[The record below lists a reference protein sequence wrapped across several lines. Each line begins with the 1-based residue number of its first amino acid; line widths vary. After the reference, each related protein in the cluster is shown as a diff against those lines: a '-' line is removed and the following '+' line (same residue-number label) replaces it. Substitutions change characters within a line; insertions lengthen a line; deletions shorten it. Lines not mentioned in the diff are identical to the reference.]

1 MPRSPLRSTP
11 RRAGLAVLAGLSLV
25 TATGGVAHAG
35 PPSRGEA
42 RIEVRNGVTQPVFS
56 YRDAIRERVLVESPV
71 DSDGDGRRDLVNVDV
86 IRPRETARG
95 LKVPVIIDES
105 PYYDNA
111 GRGNESERKR
121 YDADGNPIT
130 FPLFYDNYFV
140 PRGYAFLAIDMIGT
154 TRSDGCP
161 TSGGPPDVAGGK
173 AVVDWLNGRAAGYRP
188 DGGRVHATWT
198 TGAAGMIGKSYDGT
212 LANGVAATG
221 VEGLKTIVPIAAIS
235 GWYGYSRMNGVK
247 YWTDEQPWLADYVDT
262 DPAEKCAPVRA
273 AMDEGE
279 DDATGNH
286 NRYWAETDYRSGPVG
301 DVDNV
306 RASVFAVH
314 TVNDLNVKADHFS
327 LWWKGLAAR
336 NVPRKVWIAQYGHV
350 DPFDFRRETW
360 VRTLHQW
367 FDHELHGVRNDIMRQ
382 PRADVEIAP
391 NAWIAQ
397 ADWPAPDAAPITL
410 RPGDGGTLGLMPAPH
425 GLTGTFTDAPGP
437 DGAGFSEAD
446 LVADPTAP
454 RPHRLAYVSAPLPRP
469 ARLSGTPTARLRVRL
484 DRPTANLTALLVDYG
499 EDTRV
504 DYLGPGSGIRTL
516 TAESCHGESTPDDDA
531 CYRRTETTTTTS
543 PVNVVA
549 RGWIDAQNRTSLSDP
564 TPLTPGRY
572 HDVRWNTLP
581 HDYLFK
587 PGHRIALVLAG
598 TDADYNTETP
608 TGAEVTIDLAGTSI
622 SVPVVLGATP
632 PTDLLPPSPRST
644 WRGPTHV
651 DLPRQPK
658 HFH

>member
-1 MPRSPLRSTP
+1 MARRSP
-11 RRAGLAVLAGLSLV
+11 RRAAVGALAGVALLV
-25 TATGGVAHAG
+25 AATGTAHAVA
-35 PPSRGEA
+35 PP
-42 RIEVRNGVTQPVFS
+42 RIVIEDGVTQPVFS
-56 YRDAIRERVLVESPV
+56 YADAVRERVLVESSV

-86 IRPRETARG
+86 IRPRETERG

-121 YDADGNPIT
+121 YDAAGNPIK

-140 PRGYAFLAIDMIGT
+140 PRGYAFLAVDMIGT

-161 TSGGPPDVAGGK
+161 TSGGAPDVLGGK
-173 AVVDWLNGRAAGYRP
+173 AVIDWLNGRAKAHRP
-188 DGGRVHATWT
+188 DGSPARATWT
-198 TGAAGMIGKSYDGT
+198 TGNAAMIGKSYDGT

-221 VEGLKTIVPIAAIS
+221 VKGLKTIVPISAIS
-235 GWYGYSRMNGVK
+235 GWYNYSRSHGVK

-262 DPAEKCAPVRA
+262 DPPAKCAAVRQ

-279 DDATGNH
+279 DDATGDYND
-286 NRYWAETDYRSGPVG
+286 YWAETNYRDGTIG

-336 NVPRKVWIAQYGHV
+336 GVPRKVWVAQYGHI
-350 DPFDFRRETW
+350 DPFDFRRDAW
-360 VRTLHQW
+360 VRTLHRW
-367 FDHELHGVRNDIMRQ
+367 FDHELHGVRNGIMNE
-382 PRADVEIAP
+382 PRADVEIGP
-391 NAWIAQ
+391 NQWITQ
-397 ADWPAPDAAPITL
+397 SDWPAPGAIPVPL
-410 RPGDGGTLGLMPAPH
+410 RPGADGGLGLEPAPR
-425 GLTGTFTDAPGP
+425 GSTATFTDAPGD
-437 DGAGFSEAD
+437 DGTGVTESQM
-446 LVADPTAP
+446 VADPTAA
-454 RPHRLAYVSAPLPRP
+454 RPYRLAYVSPPLPMA
-469 ARLSGTPTARLRVRL
+469 ARLSGTPTATLRIKL

-504 DYLGPGSGIRTL
+504 DYLGRGSGIRTL
-516 TAESCHGESTPDDDA
+516 DTESCHGEGTPDDDP
-531 CYRRTETTTTTS
+531 CYRETETVTVTS

-572 HDVRWNTLP
+572 HTVRWRTLP
-581 HDYLFK
+581 QDYVFK

-608 TGAEVTIDLAGTSI
+608 TNAQVTVDLSGTSI
-622 SVPVVLGATP
+622 TVPVVLARGTAA
-632 PTDLLPPSPRST
+632 DLVAPQTMST
-644 WRGPTHV
+644 WQGPTEV
-651 DLPRQPK
+651 TLPRQPK
-658 HFH
+658 QFH